1 MAEHNFREHR
11 FVADGE
17 LNGFKTA
24 VQESICRNCGLI
36 IELPL
41 GVSHKEYHYDE
52 CKGKGVSTPVNR
64 FNVSGGRVSQDNSML
79 LGNISGKNRHEV
91 RGLRAKEALLSSTG
105 DKQFL

>member
-52 CKGKGVSTPVNR
+52 CKGKEVSTPVNR
-64 FNVSGGRVSQDNSML
+64 FNVSGGRVSQSDGMQG
-79 LGNISGKNRHEV
+79 GNINPANRHEV
-91 RGLRAKEALLSSTG
+91 RSMRATSALRSA
-105 DKQFL
+105 DKS